1 MKLNLLVLSF
11 FILLWSTSCSKYGFQ
26 SSRKKKSI
34 ENVDRMLTRVNEAWT
49 AMIQSDNQKIAD
61 INRLLLE
68 ISYTENHDEAGLRV
82 LKDRT
87 GELLSQ
93 RYEQYEMT
101 SEAIDE
107 YDNATTALIRSVL
120 EFAENTPELEKNSLS
135 GELKGDIIKA
145 DSEVVL
151 YRIRY
156 DSEAREFNS
165 YLNENAGILKRLGEP
180 YASFKPLPLFE
191 LPQ

>member
-1 MKLNLLVLSF
+1 MKLNLLVLSLLM
-11 FILLWSTSCSKYGFQ
+11 LLWSTSCSNYGFQ

-34 ENVDRMLTRVNEAWT
+34 ENVDRMLTKVNEVWI

-68 ISYTENHDEAGLRV
+68 ISYTNEYDEAELLTLR
-82 LKDRT
+82 T
-87 GELLSQ
+87 QTEELLSK

-107 YDNATTALIRSVL
+107 YDNATTSLIRSLL
-120 EFAENTPELEKNSLS
+120 ELAENTPELEKNALS
-135 GELKGDIIKA
+135 GELKDDIIEA

-156 DSEAREFNS
+156 DSEAKEFNN
-165 YLNENAGILKRLGEP
+165 YLSENSGILKKLGEP
-180 YASFKPLPLFE
+180 YASFRPLPLFE